1 MRDFRDAKAMA
12 QTLRETLNA
21 KSVSITHSESLELVA
36 KILGFHDWNVLAARI
51 QSELP
56 EPNRSGSDS
65 QSGPS
70 QDAVDDSSK
79 PVRQEIAVDAAILD
93 AYVGF
98 YQLSERAVLTV
109 TRDDKHLV
117 TRLTGQRALPIYAE
131 STTEFFAKIVDAQF
145 SFITDAKGQAT
156 SLVLHQGGG
165 HHPMKRMDAA
175 AAQKINNETAE
186 RVKSQSASPGTEA
199 ALHRLIEGLISGK
212 PNYNEMIPAVAD
224 ATRHQLPNL
233 QSGHEE
239 LGAVQ
244 SVTFLGVGRQG
255 EDVYTVRH
263 ANGASHWRI
272 ALDSKGMISTA
283 WVTPGP

>member
-12 QTLRETLNA
+12 QTLREALNA
-21 KSVSITHSESLELVA
+21 KSVSLTLSESLELVA

-51 QSELP
+51 QSESQLP
-56 EPNRSGSDS
+56 ESNRSFS
-65 QSGPS
+65 QSGPP
-70 QDAVDDSSK
+70 QDNVDNSGK
-79 PVRQEIAVDAAILD
+79 PVRQEIAVDAAVLD

-98 YQLSERAVLTV
+98 YELNDSAIFTV

-117 TRLTGQRALPIYAE
+117 TRLTGQRPVPIYAE
-131 STTEFFAKIVDAQF
+131 SNTGFFAKIVDAQI
-145 SFITDAKGQAT
+145 SFVTDAKGHAI

-165 HHPMKRMDAA
+165 HHPMKRIDAA
-175 AAQKINNETAE
+175 AAQKINNQTAE
-186 RVKSQSASPGTEA
+186 KVKSQSASPGTEA

-212 PNYNEMIPAVAD
+212 PNYHEMSPALAD

-233 QSGHEE
+233 RSGHEE
-239 LGAVQ
+239 LGALQ

-263 ANGASHWRI
+263 ENGASHWRI
-272 ALDSKGMISTA
+272 ALDSKGTIATA

>member
-21 KSVSITHSESLELVA
+21 KSVSIAHSESLELVA
-36 KILGFHDWNVLAARI
+36 KILGFHDWNVLAAKI
-51 QSELP
+51 QSENQP
-56 EPNRSGSDS
+56 PAAEPDRLASA
-65 QSGPS
+65 S

-79 PVRQEIAVDAAILD
+79 PVRQEIALDAAVLD

-212 PNYNEMIPAVAD
+212 PNYDEMIPAVAD

>member
-12 QTLRETLNA
+12 QTLREALNA
-21 KSVSITHSESLELVA
+21 KSVSLTHSESLELIA
-36 KILGFHDWNVLAARI
+36 KILGFHDWNVLAAKI
-51 QSELP
+51 QSESQP
-56 EPNRSGSDS
+56 PAGEPGRSAPAS
-65 QSGPS
+65 QGNA
-70 QDAVDDSSK
+70 DNSSR
-79 PVRQEIAVDAAILD
+79 PARQEIVVDAAVLD

-98 YQLSERAVLTV
+98 YQLSDSAVFTV

-117 TRLTGQRALPIYAE
+117 TRLTGQREVPIYAE
-131 STTEFFAKIVDAQF
+131 SDTEFFAKIVDAQI
-145 SFITDAKGQAT
+145 SFVGDARGEVT

-165 HHPMKRMDAA
+165 HHPMQRIDAA
-175 AAQKINNETAE
+175 AARGINNKTAD
-186 RVKSQSASPGTEA
+186 RVKSQSANPGSEA
-199 ALHRLIEGLISGK
+199 ALHRLIAGLTKGK
-212 PNYNEMIPAVAD
+212 PNYDEMSPALAE

-263 ANGASHWRI
+263 ENGASHWRI
-272 ALDSKGMISTA
+272 ALDSKGTITTA